1 MTYIKDIKEIL
12 LQARQKTYQAI
23 NSAMVE
29 AYWNIG
35 KKIVLEEQNGK
46 ERASYGSEI
55 IKNLS
60 KELTLEFGKGFSERN
75 LRNFRHFY
83 ALFPEDTIWQ
93 TLSAKLSWSPFQLVL
108 KISNE
113 EARKHYLKE
122 AAENTWSV
130 RNN

>member
-23 NSAMVE
+23 NSAMVD

-55 IKNLS
+55 NI
-60 KELTLEFGKGFSERN
+60 
-75 LRNFRHFY
+75 
-83 ALFPEDTIWQ
+83 
-93 TLSAKLSWSPFQLVL
+93 
-108 KISNE
+108 
-113 EARKHYLKE
+113 
-122 AAENTWSV
+122 
-130 RNN
+130 

>member
-60 KELTLEFGKGFSERN
+60 
-75 LRNFRHFY
+75 NF
-83 ALFPEDTIWQ
+83 
-93 TLSAKLSWSPFQLVL
+93 L
-108 KISNE
+108 KIN
-113 EARKHYLKE
+113 KGLQYLVYFFFHCHNLLQKLE
-122 AAENTWSV
+122 SYY
-130 RNN
+130 